1 VTALIRKLKTEKE
14 PLQLVINGKQQQ
26 IDDVLNIEDLLL
38 KLGYE
43 KNSVAVACDGTF
55 VSRSKYSEF
64 QLQNGKELEIL
75 VPMQGG

>member
-1 VTALIRKLKTEKE
+1 MPIKQLNMEKKH
-14 PLQLVINGKQQQ
+14 LQLVINGKEQQFDDVQ
-26 IDDVLNIEDLLL
+26 NIDDLLM

-43 KNSVAVACDGTF
+43 KDSVAIACDGSF
-55 VSRSKYSEF
+55 VSRSRYSEF

>member
-1 VTALIRKLKTEKE
+1 MFNLESKTEKKH
-14 PLQLVINGKQQQ
+14 LQLVINGKVQQF
-26 IDDVLNIEDLLL
+26 DDVQNIEDLLL

-43 KNSVAVACDGTF
+43 KDSVAVACDGTF
-55 VSRSKYSEF
+55 VSRSKYTEY